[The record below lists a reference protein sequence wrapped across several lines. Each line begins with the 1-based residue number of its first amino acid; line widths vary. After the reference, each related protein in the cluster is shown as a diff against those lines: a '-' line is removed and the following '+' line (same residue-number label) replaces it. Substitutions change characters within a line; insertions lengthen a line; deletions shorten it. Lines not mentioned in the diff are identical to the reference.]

1 MKDKKRMKRLRW
13 RGLKW
18 LSSGMFVFMIFM
30 SIDGQAQE
38 QQQYVFA
45 SQGNYTES
53 GDMSVSWTIGDSFI
67 TTVESSDGT
76 LTQGFQQSFL
86 KIKKVQN
93 IELASFNAQVFP
105 NPTSGILNV
114 RLEDEVKEYT
124 MEILDVTGK
133 LMHKSNE
140 NQRLVEMDMTSYAS
154 GQYFIR
160 LFNLNEK
167 TMSIFEIIKLK

>member
-1 MKDKKRMKRLRW
+1 MNRLW
-13 RGLKW
+13 RKELNW
-18 LSSGMFVFMIFM
+18 LSSGLFVLMFFM
-30 SIDGQAQE
+30 SINGQAQG

-67 TTVESSDGT
+67 KTAESSDGT

-86 KIKKVQN
+86 KIKKIQN
-93 IELASFNAQVFP
+93 TEFASFNAQVFP

-114 RLEDEVKEYT
+114 RLEDKVKEYT

-140 NQRLVEMDMTSYAS
+140 DQRLVEMDMSNYAA

-160 LFNLNEK
+160 LFNSSEK
-167 TMSIFEIIKLK
+167 TMSIFEIIKL